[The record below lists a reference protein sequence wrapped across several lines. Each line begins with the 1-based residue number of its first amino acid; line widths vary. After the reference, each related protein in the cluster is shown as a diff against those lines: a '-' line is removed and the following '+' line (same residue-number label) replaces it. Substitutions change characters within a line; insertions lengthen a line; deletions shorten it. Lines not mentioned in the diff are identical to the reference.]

1 MFEAGLAAQEPAYLQ
16 DHRVFGEVIVP
27 ATAYVE
33 MALSAGALRHLGA
46 GLVLENIIF
55 QAPLLPGKKE
65 HIVQTLVK
73 PNNNTSASFQIFSQ
87 AESVDKDAGSIDDEW
102 VLHAS
107 GEIHKS
113 ISPIPENGLSLEQ
126 AQTICREEVPV
137 AEIYQRLE
145 RRALNYGETFRGLV
159 AVWRNEGSALALV
172 QLPKIELRSAG
183 EYQLHPALL
192 DACMQTA
199 GAIKD
204 GMDDSD
210 EAPFLPLSI
219 DRILFYGPAGL
230 AKLWCHLRLQPLADI
245 KPSNNGLGQELRTA
259 DIMLWDETGRLVAEI
274 VGLHVKKAPRAA
286 LFSQVAKQVERLLY
300 EVVWREA
307 ATSTESLTASPDDFQ
322 GRWLL
327 FGDDDPLSASVARQ
341 ITATGGESY
350 LVRIGSDYAR
360 ESRYDWRVNPKDGK
374 SFEKLLSEFEDEGQS
389 YPETLPLRGIIYLW
403 GLNSA
408 ASIEVDPKGLLAAQ
422 EIACGALLALIQAL
436 ANSKKISWPTLW
448 LVTRGGQAGLPDRSA
463 LSTSQAMLWGLGK
476 VIALEHPQTRCTRI
490 NLDPDQGESNAS
502 ILVQEI
508 RQGLHVRQYETANG
522 NGKKEQYE
530 DQVAWRS
537 GRRYTPRLK
546 QLSAAQ
552 KGQTSSAY
560 RPSTTGS
567 YLVTGGLGALGLAVA
582 EWLVSNGTRT
592 VVLVGRSTP
601 DEATQTRLTAMED
614 VGATV
619 LVRQVDVTDRAALQH
634 VILELN
640 EKGLPLRGVVHAA
653 GVLDDGILLR
663 QNWTRF
669 AGVLAPKVLGA
680 ANLHEITR
688 DMELDIFVLYSS
700 VAALLGT
707 PGQGSYTAANAY
719 LDTLAHHRHT
729 MGLPAVSINWG
740 PWSESGMSS
749 RSAVS
754 KQRLQKGFLEPLAP
768 LTALKAL
775 GQILSI
781 RSVQA
786 AVLDINWNH
795 LNNYYQSL
803 SQPAPSLLSD
813 LKQDNTRDG
822 SKQVE
827 RGQLLVALKD
837 IAPRK
842 RQAYLLSYL
851 QEQAGAVLGLDPA
864 QSLHP
869 QRPLNELGLDS
880 LMAVE
885 LRNMLSLLL
894 DQSLP
899 ATLLFDYPTMFDLSR
914 YITKEILPELLSNPD
929 NVPADNQPKL
939 RESKQGTPAV
949 DTGVLDDMS
958 NDELAEMLANELAA
972 IRQINPEQN
981 QRGNR

>member
-1 MFEAGLAAQEPAYLQ
+1 
-16 DHRVFGEVIVP
+16 
-27 ATAYVE
+27 
-33 MALSAGALRHLGA
+33 
-46 GLVLENIIF
+46 
-55 QAPLLPGKKE
+55 
-65 HIVQTLVK
+65 
-73 PNNNTSASFQIFSQ
+73 
-87 AESVDKDAGSIDDEW
+87 
-102 VLHAS
+102 
-107 GEIHKS
+107 
-113 ISPIPENGLSLEQ
+113 
-126 AQTICREEVPV
+126 
-137 AEIYQRLE
+137 
-145 RRALNYGETFRGLV
+145 
-159 AVWRNEGSALALV
+159 
-172 QLPKIELRSAG
+172 
-183 EYQLHPALL
+183 
-192 DACMQTA
+192 
-199 GAIKD
+199 
-204 GMDDSD
+204 
-210 EAPFLPLSI
+210 
-219 DRILFYGPAGL
+219 
-230 AKLWCHLRLQPLADI
+230 
-245 KPSNNGLGQELRTA
+245 
-259 DIMLWDETGRLVAEI
+259 
-274 VGLHVKKAPRAA
+274 
-286 LFSQVAKQVERLLY
+286 
-300 EVVWREA
+300 
-307 ATSTESLTASPDDFQ
+307 
-322 GRWLL
+322 
-327 FGDDDPLSASVARQ
+327 
-341 ITATGGESY
+341 
-350 LVRIGSDYAR
+350 
-360 ESRYDWRVNPKDGK
+360 
-374 SFEKLLSEFEDEGQS
+374 
-389 YPETLPLRGIIYLW
+389 
-403 GLNSA
+403 
-408 ASIEVDPKGLLAAQ
+408 
-422 EIACGALLALIQAL
+422 
-436 ANSKKISWPTLW
+436 
-448 LVTRGGQAGLPDRSA
+448 
-463 LSTSQAMLWGLGK
+463 
-476 VIALEHPQTRCTRI
+476 
-490 NLDPDQGESNAS
+490 
-502 ILVQEI
+502 
-508 RQGLHVRQYETANG
+508 
-522 NGKKEQYE
+522 
-530 DQVAWRS
+530 
-537 GRRYTPRLK
+537 
-546 QLSAAQ
+546 
-552 KGQTSSAY
+552 
-560 RPSTTGS
+560 
-567 YLVTGGLGALGLAVA
+567 
-582 EWLVSNGTRT
+582 
-592 VVLVGRSTP
+592 
-601 DEATQTRLTAMED
+601 
-614 VGATV
+614 
-619 LVRQVDVTDRAALQH
+619 
-634 VILELN
+634 
-640 EKGLPLRGVVHAA
+640 
-653 GVLDDGILLR
+653 
-663 QNWTRF
+663 
-669 AGVLAPKVLGA
+669 
-680 ANLHEITR
+680 
-688 DMELDIFVLYSS
+688 MELDIFVLYSS